1 MCENNKNMKKV
12 AIVGFGGMGSWHVN
26 KIKAGGAVELAG
38 IWDISEERRRV
49 ASEQGIHVY
58 SSLDD
63 LLSDKTVDLVT
74 VAVPNEL
81 HLPICVQVMEAGK
94 NVICEKPVA
103 LNSDELAQMIE
114 CSRRTGKLFT
124 THQNRRWDCDY
135 LLVKD
140 LYASTRIGN
149 IFRIESRYFGSRGIP
164 GDWRQ
169 LKAHGGGMMLDW
181 GVHLIDQITQMVYDK
196 KIESV
201 YCVCEHLT
209 NDEVDDGFK
218 LDLNF
223 EGGLVARIEVGTS
236 YFIHMPRFYVAGDMG
251 SATVDSWND
260 PCHVVS
266 CKLRDEKNVTPVVTA
281 AGLTKT
287 MAPRDRKTV
296 DEYDIPS
303 PSSDVHDF
311 YRNVCRAIDGE
322 EKQLITHDQLMRVMK
337 IMEAAFKS
345 DEIHAPVKIDDVI
358 C

>member
-1 MCENNKNMKKV
+1 MKENSMKKV
-12 AIVGFGGMGSWHVN
+12 ALIGFGGMGSWHAT
-26 KIKAGGAVELAG
+26 KIAEGGSVILAG
-38 IWDISEERRRV
+38 IWDISEARR
-49 ASEQGIHVY
+49 ALAKEKNIHVY

-63 LLSDKTVDLVT
+63 LLSDKEVEIVT

-81 HLPICVQVMEAGK
+81 HLPLCCQAMRAGK

-103 LNSDELAQMIE
+103 LNSDELAQMIK
-114 CSRRTGKLFT
+114 CSKETGMLFT

-135 LLVKD
+135 LLMKN
-140 LYASTRIGN
+140 LYASGDIGN
-149 IFRIESRYFGSRGIP
+149 VFRIESRYFGSRGIP

-201 YCVCEHLT
+201 YCTCEHIT

-236 YFIHMPRFYVAGDMG
+236 YFIHMPRFYMAGDNG

-260 PCHVVS
+260 DCRVVS
-266 CKLRDEKNVTPVVTA
+266 CKIRDEKNITPVVTA

-287 MAPRDRKTV
+287 MAPRNRDSV
-296 DEYDIPS
+296 NEYFIPS

-322 EKQLITHDQLMRVMK
+322 EKQLITHNQLMRVMK
-337 IMEAAFKS
+337 IMEAAFRS
-345 DEIHAPVKIDDVI
+345 DEIKAPVKIDDTI